1 VAFAER
7 FGRDTDLM
15 LWLNLETSI
24 LSEEVVGS
32 DRLMRAVHES
42 GLAPH
47 QIVIEIVETHVP
59 DVSSLQKFVEIYKG
73 YGFSVALDDV
83 GTGHSN
89 LERIARIK
97 PDIIKI
103 DRCLIHDLDQERY
116 RYIVVR
122 SLRNLAQSIGALVLA
137 EGLETEGEALAAL
150 DLDINLHQGYYYAK
164 PEEYLTGYHLGTF
177 DKIEALAKV
186 FQHRRME
193 RFSRRH
199 DYYDRIGASVQN
211 IINQLKTVSSSGFE
225 EILARA
231 VKEDDNLECL
241 YILGLDGVQISD
253 TVCNYIKLMRPKS
266 QLFRPAHRGA
276 DLSLKEYY
284 LLIKAGLARY
294 VSDPYISQ
302 ASGNLCVTVS
312 TRFSTLEGTDYI
324 LCADYDCED
333 NLGSGC

>member
-1 VAFAER
+1 MEALSFGLHPDGGRIIPPLQLFHEAESQGKTLDLDRLCREKALVAFAER

-83 GTGHSN
+83 GTSHSN

-164 PEEYLTGYHLGTF
+164 PEEYLTG
-177 DKIEALAKV
+177 
-186 FQHRRME
+186 
-193 RFSRRH
+193 
-199 DYYDRIGASVQN
+199 
-211 IINQLKTVSSSGFE
+211 
-225 EILARA
+225 
-231 VKEDDNLECL
+231 
-241 YILGLDGVQISD
+241 
-253 TVCNYIKLMRPKS
+253 
-266 QLFRPAHRGA
+266 
-276 DLSLKEYY
+276 
-284 LLIKAGLARY
+284 
-294 VSDPYISQ
+294 
-302 ASGNLCVTVS
+302 
-312 TRFSTLEGTDYI
+312 
-324 LCADYDCED
+324 
-333 NLGSGC
+333 